1 MKRGLNFPKNWKNFR
16 DGFEASFLTK
26 KLHLGSAGI
35 QVSAGGRDHLLLIIN
50 QFKKYK
56 NGTKKIK
63 DEVDLEII
71 DDEYT
76 LFIYLENNIAKKS
89 IEEKINDFELIAY
102 EDDILEQ
109 IKNYKND

>member
-1 MKRGLNFPKNWKNFR
+1 MELKIIKRNVVIQQI
-16 DGFEASFLTK
+16 TY
-26 KLHLGSAGI
+26 KLSLEEIVKI
-35 QVSAGGRDHLLLIIN
+35 Q
-50 QFKKYK
+50 
-56 NGTKKIK
+56 
-63 DEVDLEII
+63 DEVDLEVI

-89 IEEKINDFELIAY
+89 IEEKINDFDLIAY